1 MSQTIS
7 IKNWNIG
14 SSSDALNAIHQS
26 EINVAIQSREAD
38 AFSEEASL
46 LIAQNIN
53 FRSSGDA
60 KSILR
65 ELENAL
71 DRKVYDTIVN
81 DVVQQLRNFEYISEG
96 SSFKL
101 MLATVTSDMCRKFHT
116 DINDLR
122 LLCTYSG
129 PGTLWLEEDNIDRKA
144 LNSFKEDELVV
155 IDQSQIQQANT
166 GDVVILK
173 GATYPKEGTRAGV
186 HRSPSIE
193 EYGSQRLLLRIDTN
207 EFLTFLE

>member
-1 MSQTIS
+1 MNQTTS
-7 IKNWNIG
+7 IKNWCIG
-14 SSSDALNAIHQS
+14 TSSDSLNMIHES
-26 EINVAIQSREAD
+26 EVNIAIQTRESTV
-38 AFSEEASL
+38 FESEAAQ
-46 LIAQNIN
+46 LIHDQVN
-53 FRSSGDA
+53 FRSSGSVEA
-60 KSILR
+60 ILQ
-65 ELENAL
+65 ELENSL
-71 DRKVYDTIVN
+71 DRTVCGAIIDDVKV
-81 DVVQQLRNFEYISEG
+81 QLDNFAQVSDS

-129 PGTLWLEEDNIDRKA
+129 PGTLWLEEENIDRNA
-144 LNSFKEDELVV
+144 LDSFKDDALVV
-155 IDQSQIQQANT
+155 RDQSQIKQAST

-193 EYGSQRLLLRIDTN
+193 ENGSQRLLLRIDTN
-207 EFLTFLE
+207 EFLIFV